1 MKQYF
6 ATDLREYDRILKE
19 DFVSEKYG
27 DRRQE
32 VVFIGMNIDEE
43 KITNA
48 LNACLLSDKGMER
61 YEEQLRKLEQ

>member
-6 ATDLREYDRILKE
+6 ATDLKEYNRILEE
-19 DFVSEKYG
+19 DFVSDKYG

-32 VVFIGMNIDEE
+32 IVFIGLNINEE
-43 KITNA
+43 KITDA

-61 YEEQLRKLEQ
+61 YEEQLKKL